1 MSQIKKITAKSIK
14 INYFYNLVYE
24 VFAVIAPLIT
34 TPYISRVLE
43 PEGVGIY
50 SFTYSIAQYF
60 VIVGNLG
67 ISISGQMKIAEARDD
82 IYKTSKI
89 FYELFILRFITVSA
103 SILIYLV
110 VAFNANSYRT
120 ARIILGMFVFASVF
134 DVSWF
139 FRGIE
144 NFSKVVFRDVFVKVL
159 MIVMI
164 FTFVKTRQDVN
175 KYILLIAASALLG
188 NLTYLVSLK
197 KILVKV
203 PFKELRIFEHFK
215 SCLVFFIPTIATSVY
230 TILDKTMLGWL
241 TGNTIEN
248 GYYEQAHKIEQILLI
263 IITSLNTIMRS
274 RMTYLYGQGKYR
286 EMKDKLADSLSLIL
300 FLSIG
305 MSAGIIGTA
314 KVLIPLFL
322 GDGFLKCITLL
333 RIFSLLLILIGISN
347 CLNTHFLGPSGRQ
360 GKNNIVLIFGAL
372 VNALCNYIVIP
383 QYGAIGAA
391 CASVLAELIILLGY
405 LFLSRD
411 FYNPI
416 GLLAA
421 GWRYLLAGFI
431 MCICVMYFGN
441 YIRIAPVIKLSL
453 QIVAGCVIY
462 LLIIFALKDK
472 FLLAFIKKAKEILLK
487 KVH

>member
-1 MSQIKKITAKSIK
+1 MPKTKKITAKSIK
-14 INYFYNLVYE
+14 INYLYNLVYE

-34 TPYISRVLE
+34 TPYVSRVLE

-60 VIVGNLG
+60 VILGNLG

-89 FYELFILRFITVSA
+89 FYELFFLRFITVSM
-103 SILIYLV
+103 SILIYLAL
-110 VAFNANSYRT
+110 AFNATSYRT

-144 NFSKVVFRDVFVKVL
+144 NFSKVVFRDIFVKVF
-159 MIVMI
+159 MIIMI

-175 KYILLIAASALLG
+175 IYILLIAASALLG
-188 NLTYLVSLK
+188 NLTYFVSLK

-203 PFKELRIFEHFK
+203 QINELRVFEHFK
-215 SCLVFFIPTIATSVY
+215 SCLVFFIPTVATSVY

-241 TGNTIEN
+241 TGNAIEN

-263 IITSLNTIMRS
+263 IITSFNTIMRS
-274 RMTYLYGQGKYR
+274 RMTYLFGLGKYE
-286 EMKDKLADSLSLIL
+286 EMKMKLERSLSLIL

-305 MSAGIIGTA
+305 MSAGLIGTA

-322 GDGFLKCITLL
+322 GDGFFKCVALL

-347 CLNTHFLGPSGRQ
+347 CLNTHFLGPCGRQ
-360 GKNNIVLIFGAL
+360 GKNNIVLILGA
-372 VNALCNYIVIP
+372 VINALCNYIVIP
-383 QYGAIGAA
+383 KYGAIGAA

-416 GLLAA
+416 RLFTVC
-421 GWRYLLAGFI
+421 WRYLIAGI
-431 MCICVMYFGN
+431 VMCICVMHLGEC
-441 YIRIAPVIKLSL
+441 IQLESIIKLLL

-472 FLLAFIKKAKEILLK
+472 FLIDFVKNAKKILLK
-487 KVH
+487 RVQ

>member
-1 MSQIKKITAKSIK
+1 MSQIKRITAKSIK
-14 INYFYNLVYE
+14 INYLYNLVYE

-89 FYELFILRFITVSA
+89 FYELFILKVITVSV
-103 SILIYLV
+103 SILIYLTIS
-110 VAFNANSYRT
+110 FNATFYRT

-159 MIVMI
+159 MIIMI
-164 FTFVKTRQDVN
+164 FTFVKTREDVN
-175 KYILLIAASALLG
+175 IYILLIAASALLG
-188 NLTYLVSLK
+188 NLTYLISLK
-197 KILVKV
+197 KLLVKV
-203 PFKELRIFEHFK
+203 PINELRVFEHFR
-215 SCLVFFIPTIATSVY
+215 SSLVFFIPTIATSVY

-241 TGNTIEN
+241 TGNAIEN
-248 GYYEQAHKIEQILLI
+248 GYYEQAHKIEQILLL

-274 RMTYLYGQGKYR
+274 RMTYLFGQGNYE
-286 EMKDKLADSLSLIL
+286 EMRKKLKNSLSLIL

-305 MSAGIIGTA
+305 MSAGLIGTA

-322 GDGFLKCITLL
+322 GDGFFKCVALL
-333 RIFSLLLILIGISN
+333 RIFSLLLIVIGISN

-360 GKNNIVLIFGAL
+360 GKNNIVLILGAL
-372 VNALCNYIVIP
+372 INALCNYIVIP
-383 QYGAIGAA
+383 KYGAIGAA
-391 CASVLAELIILLGY
+391 CASVLAEMIILCGY
-405 LFLSRD
+405 LFLARD
-411 FYNPI
+411 FYNSV
-416 GLLAA
+416 GLFTA
-421 GWRYLLAGFI
+421 GWRYLTAGII
-431 MCICVMYFGN
+431 MSICVTYLGEC
-441 YIRIAPVIKLSL
+441 IQLEAIIKLLL
-453 QIVAGCVIY
+453 QIIVGCVIY
-462 LLIIFALKDK
+462 LLIILILKDT
-472 FLLAFIKKAKEILLK
+472 FLIEFTKNIKETLLK
-487 KVH
+487 KRR